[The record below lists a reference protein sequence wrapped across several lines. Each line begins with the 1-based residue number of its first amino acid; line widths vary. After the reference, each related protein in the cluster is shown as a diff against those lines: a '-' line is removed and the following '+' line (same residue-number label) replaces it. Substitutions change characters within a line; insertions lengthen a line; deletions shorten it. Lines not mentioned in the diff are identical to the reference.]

1 MVGQDA
7 AILRGRVGPE
17 ATVVREGAHVYLVPV
32 ESKEANNV
40 LRYSETYVKGDGSFA
55 FTNVA
60 PGRYFI
66 LSQVETLTETDI
78 APRPLAWDAAARTK
92 LRQKAE
98 AAKIEVELKP
108 CQSVVDYV
116 LKPDP
121 DQ

>member
-17 ATVVREGAHVYLVPV
+17 GSVVREGTHVHLVPV
-32 ESKEANNV
+32 ETKDANNV
-40 LRYSETYVKGDGSFA
+40 LRYSETVVERDGSFA

-60 PGRYFI
+60 PDRYFI
-66 LSQVETLTETDI
+66 LSRVETPTETDI
-78 APRPLAWDAAARTK
+78 APRPLVWDAAARTR

-108 CQSVVDYV
+108 CQSVVNYS